1 MNITPQ
7 YSTQIGTVDGTE
19 SINGQTIEYT
29 AATLLSHR
37 NLDLKNIRIKD
48 GETLVIAGM
57 IQENETKTVS
67 KVPVLGDIP
76 LVGTLFRNTV
86 SQKVKT
92 EMMMLLTPKII
103 TDNEDAVQNT
113 DTL

>member
-1 MNITPQ
+1 MNIAPE
-7 YSTQIGTVDGTE
+7 YSTAIGTVTGTE
-19 SINGQTIEYT
+19 SVNDKPIEYT

-57 IQENETKTVS
+57 IQENETKSVS

-76 LVGTLFRNTV
+76 VIGTMFRNTT

-92 EMMMLLTPKII
+92 EMMILLTPKII
-103 TDNEDAVQNT
+103 TDSDNAVENT